1 MNKLVSLLLAGLFV
15 CGSGVARDVTSFN
28 TGWQFK
34 KGPFSAD
41 AMKAASQWE
50 GKWETVDIPHTWN
63 ARDMQVRYNNFY
75 EGVGY
80 YKKNF
85 FCPGDL
91 KDKYNPQ
98 NEAFAIPKRSVPI
111 FGPLSKTK
119 CLIFYKIRTA
129 FRWTSN
135 PI

>member
-50 GKWETVDIPHTWN
+50 GKWETVDIPAQFEN
-63 ARDMQVRYNNFY
+63 LGELV
-75 EGVGY
+75 
-80 YKKNF
+80 KNT
-85 FCPGDL
+85 
-91 KDKYNPQ
+91 
-98 NEAFAIPKRSVPI
+98 I
-111 FGPLSKTK
+111 FV
-119 CLIFYKIRTA
+119 A
-129 FRWTSN
+129 
-135 PI
+135 